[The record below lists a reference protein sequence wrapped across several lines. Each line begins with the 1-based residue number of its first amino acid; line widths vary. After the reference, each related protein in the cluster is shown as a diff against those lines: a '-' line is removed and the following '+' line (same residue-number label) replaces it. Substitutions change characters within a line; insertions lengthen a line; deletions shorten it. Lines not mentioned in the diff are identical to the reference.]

1 MINRRELLK
10 QMAWITAGSMMAKDA
25 SAFTSDVKNKK
36 VGVQLYTIRNEITKD
51 AKGSIKRV
59 AELGFGE
66 VENFGYNGKF
76 FGMTAA
82 EYKML
87 LNDLGLTAPSGH
99 YMYGNFGNRQVPGT
113 LLYGWEKAVEDAK
126 AIGQQYMVI
135 AYLMPDERKSLDD
148 YKKIAA
154 DLNKAGE
161 ICKKA
166 GIQLGYHNHE
176 FEFQEMSGQI
186 PFDIL
191 TKETDSKLVTIELD
205 LYWAS
210 FANQSPVDLFNK
222 HKGRIALWH
231 VKDMDKTPKRNFTE
245 VGNGQIDFASIFK
258 NAKASG
264 MKHFFVEQDVCPGS
278 PFDSISKSIGHIKSN
293 LLNYL

>member
-10 QMAWITAGSMMAKDA
+10 QMAWITAGSAMVNQA
-25 SAFTSDVKNKK
+25 SAFVSDVKNKK
-36 VGVQLYTIRNEITKD
+36 IGVQLYTVRNEISKD

-76 FGMTAA
+76 FGMTPA
-82 EYKML
+82 EYKSL
-87 LNDLGLTAPSGH
+87 LGEVGLTAPSGH
-99 YMYGNFGNRQVPGT
+99 YMYGNFGNRQIPGT
-113 LLYGWEKAVEDAK
+113 ILYGWEKAVEDAK
-126 AIGQQYMVI
+126 AIGQQYMVV
-135 AYLMPDERKSLDD
+135 AYLMPEERKSIDD

-161 ICKKA
+161 ICKQA
-166 GIQLGYHNHE
+166 GIQLAYHNHE
-176 FEFQEMSGQI
+176 FEFEGMGGQL

-191 TKETDSKLVTIELD
+191 TKETDSKLVSIELD

-210 FANQSPVDLFNK
+210 FANQNPVELFNK

-231 VKDMDKTPKRNFTE
+231 VKDMDNTPKRNFTE

-278 PFDSISKSIGHIKSN
+278 PFDSIAKSIGHIKRN
-293 LLNYL
+293 LVNYL